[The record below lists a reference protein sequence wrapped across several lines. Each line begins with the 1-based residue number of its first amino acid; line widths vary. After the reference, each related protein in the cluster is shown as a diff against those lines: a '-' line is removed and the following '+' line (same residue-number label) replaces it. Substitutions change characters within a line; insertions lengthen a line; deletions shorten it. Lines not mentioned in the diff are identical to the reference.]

1 MRDDQGG
8 DVVNDEWVLRHG
20 IRIPRA
26 AGVFQS
32 GTGWVKVNGSGEIV
46 AAGERDQTVLAWLV
60 DRQILGYADVD
71 YGIAYVTCR
80 SADRAYRRQ
89 MGFKSSLDLSALSG
103 GSGLSCEQAAQVFSL
118 MRVEIGRENVEIV
131 EYACDTIRSPETP
144 ANHKPNY
151 RRAFTALA
159 KAFDRAVKEVKDG
172 KISDEP
178 QPRVEKPLAL
188 RLES

>member
-1 MRDDQGG
+1 MRDDQDG
-8 DVVNDEWVLRHG
+8 DVVTEEWIQRHG
-20 IRIPRA
+20 IQIPRA

-60 DRQILGYADVD
+60 ENQTLGYADVD

-103 GSGLSCEQAAQVFSL
+103 GSGLSCEQAAQVFCL
-118 MRVEIGRENVEIV
+118 MRTEIGRENVEIV
-131 EYACDTIRSPETP
+131 EYACDTIRTAETP

-151 RRAFTALA
+151 RRAFSALA
-159 KAFDRAVKEVKDG
+159 KAFDRAVKDVKDG
-172 KISDEP
+172 NVSDEP
-178 QPRVEKPLAL
+178 QPRIEKTLA
-188 RLES
+188 RVIRP